1 MRRLGVSTTSCPIS
15 NARKETSAAQSKL
28 HGGDGPL
35 RVGEQRSPRPVS
47 RAFVEACAESQL
59 RRNDD
64 FNGPDQEGAGLYQV
78 TQFWG
83 DARNGERC
91 SAAAAYLHPAMNRPN
106 LTVITGAH
114 ATGIIFDGKR
124 ATGVRYRSRSAE
136 RSVSAGREV
145 ILCGGAFNSP
155 QLLQL
160 SGIGAAAELRSH
172 NIPVIHDLPGVGK
185 NLQDHLDFTLA
196 WKSRDTDMLGIGVR
210 GTFNLVKHILAWR
223 RDGTGLIAT
232 PFAEGGA
239 FLKSDPS
246 IERPDLQAH
255 FIVAIVDDHGKKLH
269 LGYGYSCH
277 ICVLRP
283 HSRGEVG
290 LQRREPAS
298 RRASTRASFRT
309 SGTRSFSS
317 RAQRRCGKSLMRLR
331 WQSTGIRKCT

>member
-1 MRRLGVSTTSCPIS
+1 
-15 NARKETSAAQSKL
+15 
-28 HGGDGPL
+28 
-35 RVGEQRSPRPVS
+35 
-47 RAFVEACAESQL
+47 
-59 RRNDD
+59 
-64 FNGPDQEGAGLYQV
+64 
-78 TQFWG
+78 
-83 DARNGERC
+83 
-91 SAAAAYLHPAMNRPN
+91 MNRPN

-185 NLQDHLDFTLA
+185 NLQDHLDFSLA

-290 LQRREPAS
+290 LNDANPLSPPRPRFLSDERDAQLLLKGTKKMRQVLDAPALAKYRHKEMYLNGS
-298 RRASTRASFRT
+298 ETDAELMEQIR
-309 SGTRSFSS
+309 S
-317 RAQRRCGKSLMRLR
+317 RADTIYHPVGTCKMGADDMSVVDPELKVRGVEGLR
-331 WQSTGIRKCT
+331 VVDASIMPTLIGGNTNAPTIMIAEKAADMIRAAG